1 MTDSQHISVYR
12 QFHENRLVEILD
24 GRGTR
29 SLYFGGRYLQSRMAL
44 HAPHLLLLPYTH
56 YMMFSLL
63 LALKVQR
70 VLLIGLG
77 AGSLVRFLHHHFP
90 TCVIDAVDNSEHI
103 IKLARGYFQLPASNV
118 IRIHCLD
125 GSHFFDLAHPNAEY
139 DMILLDAFDET
150 GMATQIYAEPFIR
163 SCAAALAPGGLLIAN
178 LWSGGSGPAMEI
190 DAELAEIL
198 PGGLM
203 LPVPKR
209 GNLVAIR
216 SHHQP
221 DWQRICR
228 SNKQL
233 RQFEDHYRI
242 DFSQMVKVAMRHN
255 LNLGQRLARLF
266 SF

>member
-12 QFHENRLVEILD
+12 EFCENRLVEILD
-24 GRGTR
+24 GKGTR

-63 LALKVQR
+63 LARRIER

-90 TCVIDAVDNSEHI
+90 TCIIDAVDNCETI
-103 IKLARGYFQLPASNV
+103 IKLARGYFQLPTNNA
-118 IRIHCLD
+118 IRIHCMD
-125 GSHFFDLAHPNAEY
+125 GNRFFEEIATKVEY

-150 GMATQIYAEPFIR
+150 GMVTHIYAEPFIQ
-163 SCAAALAPGGLLIAN
+163 SCAASLGSGGLLIAN
-178 LWSGGSGPAMEI
+178 LWSGGPHPAREI
-190 DAELAEIL
+190 DATLAHIL
-198 PGGLM
+198 PGGLL
-203 LPVPKR
+203 LPVPER
-209 GNLVAIR
+209 GNMITIR

-221 DWQRICR
+221 DWRRICR
-228 SNKQL
+228 GKEQL
-233 RQFEDHYRI
+233 CQLEEQYHI
-242 DFSQMVKVAMRHN
+242 DFSRMVKVAMRHN
-255 LNLGQRLARLF
+255 LNIGQRLARLF